1 MSHLKD
7 RKKTMTPIPS
17 KKKNGRG
24 SSQAF
29 VPHNEG
35 ISEISLL
42 LLLFGFSQKLFHISD
57 IDTRK

>member
-1 MSHLKD
+1 
-7 RKKTMTPIPS
+7 MTPIPS

-42 LLLFGFSQKLFHISD
+42 LLLFGFSQKLFHIFD
-57 IDTRK
+57 IDTRR